1 MAANKKGERRRQILE
16 SLVSM
21 LEEEPGL
28 RITTA
33 KLANRVGVSEA
44 ALYRHFPS
52 KTKMFEGLID
62 FTEETIFSRVS
73 LVLSSETTAKGR
85 CEKLLL
91 LLLTFAEKNP
101 GICRLLTCDAL
112 VGETEKLRKRIGQ
125 LFDRLETQIK
135 QVLREAEIKE
145 GIRPVLPI
153 QSAANILLTSADGKI
168 VQYVRSNFEKKPTQF
183 WDEQWDLLMQGFF
196 KKTMSA
202 NLS

>member
-62 FTEETIFSRVS
+62 FTEETIFSRIS

-168 VQYVRSNFEKKPTQF
+168 VQYVRSNFEKPPTQF

>member
-1 MAANKKGERRRQILE
+1 MAVSKKGERRRQILE

-33 KLANRVGVSEA
+33 KLAERVGVSEA

-62 FTEETIFSRVS
+62 FTEETLFSRAS
-73 LVLSSETTAKGR
+73 MVLTQETTAQGR

-145 GIRPVLPI
+145 GIRPVLPVP
-153 QSAANILLTSADGKI
+153 SAANLLLSSADGKI
-168 VQYVRSNFEKKPTQF
+168 VQYVRSNFERPPTQC
-183 WDEQWDLLMQGFF
+183 WNEQWNLLMQGFF

>member
-1 MAANKKGERRRQILE
+1 M
-16 SLVSM
+16 
-21 LEEEPGL
+21 
-28 RITTA
+28 
-33 KLANRVGVSEA
+33 
-44 ALYRHFPS
+44 
-52 KTKMFEGLID
+52 
-62 FTEETIFSRVS
+62 
-73 LVLSSETTAKGR
+73 
-85 CEKLLL
+85 
-91 LLLTFAEKNP
+91 
-101 GICRLLTCDAL
+101 

>member
-145 GIRPVLPI
+145 GIRPVLQI
-153 QSAANILLTSADGKI
+153 QYAANILLTSADGKI